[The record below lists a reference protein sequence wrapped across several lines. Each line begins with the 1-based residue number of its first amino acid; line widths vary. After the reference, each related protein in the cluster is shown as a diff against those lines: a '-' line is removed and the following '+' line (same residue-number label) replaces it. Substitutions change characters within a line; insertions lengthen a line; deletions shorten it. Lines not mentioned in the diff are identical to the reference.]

1 MSNVTLKNQ
10 ILYFKK
16 VFQVLSF
23 VFVIAP
29 KTNYPAQFKEL
40 KNLIETTNTNVNL
53 RENRIT
59 TNHEKLMARVCNGET
74 QVMEALD
81 LATKNE
87 IIIN

>member
-1 MSNVTLKNQ
+1 MG
-10 ILYFKK
+10 
-16 VFQVLSF
+16 
-23 VFVIAP
+23 P

-53 RENRIT
+53 PENRIT
-59 TNHEKLMARVCNGET
+59 TNHEELMARVCNGET
-74 QVMEALD
+74 QVMETLD